1 MVAGR
6 TLDRL
11 DGYAGLVIAFCMGF
25 VVGTRNPDAA
35 IVWPAIGIGLCALA
49 KLVIYQVGRRQQSMG
64 TDERASS

>member
-11 DGYAGLVIAFCMGF
+11 DGYVGLVIAFCMGS
-25 VVGTRNPDAA
+25 VIGIRYPDTA

-49 KLVIYQVGRRQQSMG
+49 KLVIYQVGRRQREG
-64 TDERASS
+64 KRG